1 MICPS
6 HLSEFRGRILTTDVV
21 KLPRKPMQVAE
32 AADRLHPW
40 GWSS

>member
-6 HLSEFRGRILTTDVV
+6 HLSQCRERISMTDV
-21 KLPRKPMQVAE
+21 KLLWKPVQVAE